1 VAINIDTWQQAKAM
15 FEGGSSLSE
24 IADKTGIDRSTVS
37 KKAKCQTWQKAKNE
51 QLIADDVK
59 LALNKSTLNQHEIS
73 YHEQAVKFQLRT
85 IKAIQM
91 FSNKT
96 MTKACRLM
104 DGAESGSDFKAIID
118 GVDKLSIL
126 IKINDRHQKP
136 TQIQQ
141 NTQTAMADALVYM
154 ADRLPD

>member
-1 VAINIDTWQQAKAM
+1 VAINTDRWQQAKAM

-37 KKAKCQTWQKAKNE
+37 KKAKCQAWQKAKNK

-59 LALNKSTLNQHEIS
+59 LAMDKSTLNQHEIS

-96 MTKACRLM
+96 MKKACRLM
-104 DGAESGSDFKAIID
+104 DGAETGSDFKAIID

-126 IKINDRHQKP
+126 IKINDKHQPPPKLRRIHKP
-136 TQIQQ
+136 RCLRGC
-141 NTQTAMADALVYM
+141 QTDI
-154 ADRLPD
+154 